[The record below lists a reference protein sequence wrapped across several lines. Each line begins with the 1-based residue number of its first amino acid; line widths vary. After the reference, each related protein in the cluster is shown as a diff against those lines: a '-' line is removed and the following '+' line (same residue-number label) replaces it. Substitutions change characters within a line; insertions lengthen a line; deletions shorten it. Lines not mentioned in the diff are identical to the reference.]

1 MTTFFRALNPL
12 SKRSGINSLH
22 NSMFSFSSSELR
34 DSLAHETIKIQWEKD
49 LFWYE
54 TIDATYMCLIGDHYE
69 NTDVHPKKSLFEKI
83 ISVVI
88 RPQIIFVFIA
98 EELYLSTK
106 KQQGSKGVLDFL
118 IFPLLSRKLI
128 SDARSEERKNTPII
142 NALALAIAIPLE
154 VLRHSLALALALS
167 LAPLVLF
174 IHSMRS
180 VFNVISN
187 EMNDDVNRSRLELDM
202 LPF

>member
-1 MTTFFRALNPL
+1 MITFFRALNPL
-12 SKRSGINSLH
+12 SKHSGINSLH
-22 NSMFSFSSSELR
+22 SSMLSFSSRELR
-34 DSLAHETIKIQWEKD
+34 DALAHETIKFQWEKD

-54 TIDATYMCLIGDHYE
+54 TIDATYACLIGEHYE
-69 NTDVHPKKSLFEKI
+69 NTVTHPKKSLFEKI

-88 RPQIIFVFIA
+88 KPQIIFVFIA

-154 VLRHSLALALALS
+154 VLRHSLALALTLS
-167 LAPLVLF
+167 LAPLVFF

-180 VFNVISN
+180 VFNSMSN
-187 EMNDDVNRSRLELDM
+187 EMNDDTDVNWFPLEI
-202 LPF
+202 